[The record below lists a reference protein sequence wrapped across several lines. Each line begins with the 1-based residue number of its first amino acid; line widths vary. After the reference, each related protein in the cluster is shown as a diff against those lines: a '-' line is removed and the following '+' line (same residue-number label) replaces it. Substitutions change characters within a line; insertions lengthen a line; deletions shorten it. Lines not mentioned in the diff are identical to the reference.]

1 MTDEKIFADGMIVK
15 RNENAPDF
23 VLANVSFK
31 CQDFHNFMKQH
42 NKAGWLNVQIKRAKS
57 GKLYAD
63 LDTFTPSKKE
73 EYDTGMKQAK
83 AAAEPEPEDF
93 GDQIPF

>member
-15 RNENAPDF
+15 RHENAPDF

-42 NKAGWLNVQIKRAKS
+42 HKDGWVNVQIKRAKS

-83 AAAEPEPEDF
+83 AAAEPELPDD
-93 GDQIPF
+93 GIPF

>member
-1 MTDEKIFADGMIVK
+1 MDDKIFADGMIVK
-15 RNENAPDF
+15 RHENAPDF
-23 VLANVSFK
+23 VIASVSFK
-31 CQDFHNFMKQH
+31 CADFENFMKQH
-42 NKAGWLNVQIKRAKS
+42 HKEGWLNVQIKRSKS

-83 AAAEPEPEDF
+83 AAAEPAAFED
-93 GDQIPF
+93 DIPF